1 MSKGIIYYI
10 VVDGPSI
17 LITITFSY
25 LKYKRKAKK
34 YMNIF
39 RKTLI
44 IEGVDRKMARQLSS
58 NIKILNLRE
67 IITLRESKYK
77 KEIYLK

>member
-1 MSKGIIYYI
+1 MSKGIIYI
-10 VVDGPSI
+10 LADTPAI

-34 YMNIF
+34 YMKIF

-44 IEGVDRKMARQLSS
+44 REGVERKMAKKLASE
-58 NIKILNLRE
+58 IKIVNLRE
-67 IITLRESKYK
+67 LINMMH
-77 KEIYLK
+77 